1 MNARVFIPV
10 DKAAFYRFI
19 AKEPEGRYEF
29 ERGRIVQQLT
39 GGTQK
44 HFRIAQR
51 FLLALI
57 AQVDP
62 KRWIALTDWG
72 VETSKTV
79 RYGDVVVF
87 PTGESS
93 ANLWTSNPALI
104 VEVLSP
110 SSVARDM
117 DVKPIEYRSLPTVQ
131 AYIVASQDGAACLAW
146 IRGADGTFPAQPVEY
161 AAGDVIA
168 VPSLG
173 VAIPLADIYAGI
185 DFTPQDTTPHG

>member
-1 MNARVFIPV
+1 MIGLQHDVAEVPMNARVFIPV

-62 KRWIALTDWG
+62 
-72 VETSKTV
+72 TV
-79 RYGDVVVF
+79 SGK
-87 PTGESS
+87 P
-93 ANLWTSNPALI
+93 PA
-104 VEVLSP
+104 E
-110 SSVARDM
+110 
-117 DVKPIEYRSLPTVQ
+117 
-131 AYIVASQDGAACLAW
+131 
-146 IRGADGTFPAQPVEY
+146 
-161 AAGDVIA
+161 
-168 VPSLG
+168 
-173 VAIPLADIYAGI
+173 
-185 DFTPQDTTPHG
+185 